1 MSRRR
6 VGPASPASKGMRA
19 RSGMTLIEV
28 VVACSL
34 LAITLTGLTG
44 VALRMGQRTRS
55 NAIIEQRTAIYL
67 QEVNRLVALPYDS
80 LTNARFL
87 QTDSV
92 KAGQGYYVWSYTVGT
107 EQNKNVSGIL
117 PYRDVTLTVTPRL
130 DPTAK
135 VTTTNRRSKSPFT
148 SALNT
153 GI

>member
-1 MSRRR
+1 M
-6 VGPASPASKGMRA
+6 VPATPAGALAGARA
-19 RSGMTLIEV
+19 GMTLIEV

-34 LAITLTGLTG
+34 LAITITGLTG

-55 NAIIEQRTAIYL
+55 NAIVEQRTAIFL

-80 LTNARFL
+80 LTSSRFL

-92 KAGQGYYVWSYTVGT
+92 KAGQGYYVWSYTVGAQ
-107 EQNKNVSGIL
+107 QNTNVSGIL

-130 DPTAK
+130 LPTAA
-135 VTTTNRRSKSPFT
+135 VSTTIRRSKSPFT

-153 GI
+153 GV

>member
-6 VGPASPASKGMRA
+6 MVPVSPAGAEARTRA
-19 RSGMTLIEV
+19 GMTLIEV
-28 VVACSL
+28 VVACTL
-34 LAITLTGLTG
+34 LAITITGLTG

-55 NAIIEQRTAIYL
+55 NAIVEQRTAVYL

-80 LTNARFL
+80 LTNSTFL
-87 QTDSV
+87 QTDSL
-92 KAGQGYYVWSYTVGT
+92 KSGQGYYVWSYTVGNQ
-107 EQNKNVSGIL
+107 QNTNVSGIL

-130 DPTAK
+130 DPTAALS
-135 VTTTNRRSKSPFT
+135 VTIRRSKSPFT

>member
-6 VGPASPASKGMRA
+6 VVPAMPAGAAAAPRA
-19 RSGMTLIEV
+19 GMTLIEV

-34 LAITLTGLTG
+34 LAITITGLTG
-44 VALRMGQRTRS
+44 VALRLGQRQRS
-55 NAIIEQRTAIYL
+55 NAIIEQRTAVYL
-67 QEVNRLVALPYDS
+67 QEVNRLVSLPYDS
-80 LTNARFL
+80 LTNSRFL

-92 KAGQGYYVWSYTVGT
+92 KSGQGYYVWSYTVGSQ
-107 EQNKNVSGIL
+107 QNTNVSGIL

-135 VTTTNRRSKSPFT
+135 VTATIRRSKSPFT